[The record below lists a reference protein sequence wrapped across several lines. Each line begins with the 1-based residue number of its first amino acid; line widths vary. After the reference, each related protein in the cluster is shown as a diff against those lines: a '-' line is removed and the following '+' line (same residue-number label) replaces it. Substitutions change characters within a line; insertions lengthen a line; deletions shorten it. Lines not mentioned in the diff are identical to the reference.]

1 MTKLLR
7 RRDGISVR
15 EVDGELLILDTATNK
30 VHQLNET
37 ASFVWRNI
45 ENAVSAEALAGL
57 LAERYAAQPDRLVD
71 DVSEIVRRLV
81 VLGLVTDEQ

>member
-15 EVDGELLILDTATNK
+15 EVDGELLILDTDTNK

-45 ENAVSAEALAGL
+45 ENAGSAEALEGL
-57 LAERYAAQPDRLVD
+57 LAERYAAQPDRLVE
-71 DVSEIVRRLV
+71 DVREIVRRLV
-81 VLGLVTDEQ
+81 VLGLVFEEQ